1 MQTANTFLSQPDL
14 IEILIEESMPWFM
27 GWCFAIAVVL
37 LAFLICD
44 VIARMV
50 RRSPVDKL
58 LRRRLG

>member
-1 MQTANTFLSQPDL
+1 M
-14 IEILIEESMPWFM
+14 LIEESMPWFM

-37 LAFLICD
+37 LAFPICD
-44 VIARMV
+44 GIARMV